1 MVICHGIERELVI
14 AKEFWQIIE
23 KKWLLARA
31 RIVKNSVKGAFS

>member
-23 KKWLLARA
+23 KKMVTSQSKDR
-31 RIVKNSVKGAFS
+31 